1 MVAPAA
7 LCVAMRAPVTQT
19 PAESLHVPTAQRAS
33 MQAPQ
38 TITISDADFEQTQT
52 EKLLRQIGERAK
64 TDARS
69 WHQTEWT
76 AEKLEAQGFGRIN
89 SPTILVRG
97 DGDRIA
103 TEHRHVW
110 HHLLQGWG

>member
-1 MVAPAA
+1 
-7 LCVAMRAPVTQT
+7 
-19 PAESLHVPTAQRAS
+19 

-38 TITISDADFEQTQT
+38 TITISDADFEQT
-52 EKLLRQIGERAK
+52 EKLLRQMGERAK

-89 SPTILVRG
+89 SPTILVRE
-97 DGDRIA
+97 DGKRIA
-103 TEHRHVW
+103 TVMYGTTSFKAEGRLSRYRPRTRCRWRAVRW
-110 HHLLQGWG
+110 PRLARWRLARTAASCVQ